1 MKLLRKYVAQ
11 ALLPAVS
18 RLVSTLVPSCDG
30 ASKASAGL
38 MVGRT
43 PLVLGPPLGTDALV
57 PQPEQPHQHLAR
69 RQQADGGVGSRPEP
83 PFDN

>member
-43 PLVLGPPLGTDALV
+43 PGSWGPLWGRTPS
-57 PQPEQPHQHLAR
+57 
-69 RQQADGGVGSRPEP
+69 SRSR
-83 PFDN
+83 NNGIGI